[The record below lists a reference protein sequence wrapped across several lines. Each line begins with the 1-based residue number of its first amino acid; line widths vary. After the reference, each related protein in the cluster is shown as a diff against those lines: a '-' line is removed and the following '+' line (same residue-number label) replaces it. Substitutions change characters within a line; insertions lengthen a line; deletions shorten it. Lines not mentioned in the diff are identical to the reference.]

1 MIPHGGWL
9 NAGSDR
15 MHATRTS
22 EKSPDPTL
30 RCILLCISTNGAQN
44 TMTLD
49 HDASKLHWKSGQL
62 IEHKV
67 CINTLTFTFIVF
79 YDGQCTDVLLWQ
91 TRSSLHISHA
101 LLHCTLQ
108 VGVVARE
115 LGRARP
121 GGEAS
126 QKRDRP
132 SPRADFEIRFAENEN
147 ALN

>member
-1 MIPHGGWL
+1 MIKCRI
-9 NAGSDR
+9 GSD
-15 MHATRTS
+15 ACDAYVWKITGS
-22 EKSPDPTL
+22 NPTL

-121 GGEAS
+121 GGEPS